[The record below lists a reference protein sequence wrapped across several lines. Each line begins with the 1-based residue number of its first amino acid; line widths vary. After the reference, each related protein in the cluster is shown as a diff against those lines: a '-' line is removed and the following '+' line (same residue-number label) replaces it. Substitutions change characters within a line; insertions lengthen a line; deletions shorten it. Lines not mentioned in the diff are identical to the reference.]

1 MSLWTE
7 IKRNIYKYGEI
18 ALHKSEIAIQVAKY
32 KVALKKKE
40 IEITH
45 IKSEI
50 GDYVI
55 GQFENQMKIDDD
67 VIAFHA
73 EKIKSIKKDIAELQK
88 KYDEAKNNLFNQ
100 GTETNNSAEKNE

>member
-1 MSLWTE
+1 
-7 IKRNIYKYGEI
+7 
-18 ALHKSEIAIQVAKY
+18 
-32 KVALKKKE
+32 
-40 IEITH
+40 
-45 IKSEI
+45 
-50 GDYVI
+50 
-55 GQFENQMKIDDD
+55 MKIDDD